1 MKRFECLQILSK
13 LITDELV
20 VLGMTGIHWEWNHL
34 SKHEGN
40 MKIGSM
46 GNAAAVALGM
56 ALGLPH
62 RRVIGL
68 ESDGSTLL
76 DLATVTTIG
85 RYLPENLTIFV
96 FDNQVYS
103 GSRISQPTATS
114 VRASLEGIARGA
126 GIESA
131 KTIRDVASFERE
143 ARGATSE
150 KGLRYVVVKVQED
163 TDARKLPKPTMDYL
177 EHKYH
182 FVRYIE
188 RTEGKVILPSHR

>member
-13 LITDELV
+13 MITDELV

-34 SKHEGN
+34 SRHEGN

-56 ALGLPH
+56 ALGLPN

-76 DLATVTTIG
+76 DLATVTTMG
-85 RYLPENLTIFV
+85 RYLPGNLKIFV

-103 GSRISQPTATS
+103 GSRISQPTVTG
-114 VRASLEGIARGA
+114 VRASLEAIAKGA
-126 GIESA
+126 GVESA
-131 KTIRDVASFERE
+131 ITIRDVESFERE
-143 ARGATSE
+143 ARLALSE
-150 KGLRYVVVKVQED
+150 NGLRYVVVKVEED

-188 RTEGKVILPSHR
+188 RTEGKTILPSHR

>member
-103 GSRISQPTATS
+103 GSRISQPTVTS

-131 KTIRDVASFERE
+131 KTIRDVESFERE

-163 TDARKLPKPTMDYL
+163 IDARKLPKPTMDYL

-188 RTEGKVILPSHR
+188 KTEGKAILPSHR

>member
-13 LITDELV
+13 MITDELV

-56 ALGLPH
+56 ALGLPN

-85 RYLPENLTIFV
+85 RYLPENLKIFV

-103 GSRISQPTATS
+103 GSRISQPTVTG
-114 VRASLEGIARGA
+114 VRASLEAIAKGA
-126 GIESA
+126 GIEA
-131 KTIRDVASFERE
+131 AITVDTVESFERE
-143 ARGATSE
+143 ARRAMSE

-188 RTEGKVILPSHR
+188 RTEGKEIMPTHR

>member
-1 MKRFECLQILSK
+1 MKRFECLQILSR

-56 ALGLPH
+56 ALGLPN

-76 DLATVTTIG
+76 DLATITTIG
-85 RYLPENLTIFV
+85 RYLPDNLKIFV
-96 FDNQVYS
+96 FDNEVYS
-103 GSRISQPTATS
+103 GSRISQPTVTG
-114 VRASLEGIARGA
+114 VRASLEAIAKGA
-126 GIESA
+126 GINSA
-131 KTIRDVASFERE
+131 ITIRDVESFERE
-143 ARGATSE
+143 PRLA
-150 KGLRYVVVKVQED
+150 LREN
-163 TDARKLPKPTMDYL
+163 
-177 EHKYH
+177 
-182 FVRYIE
+182 
-188 RTEGKVILPSHR
+188 

>member
-1 MKRFECLQILSK
+1 M
-13 LITDELV
+13 ITDELV

-34 SKHEGN
+34 SHHEGN

-46 GNAAAVALGM
+46 GNAAAIALGM

-68 ESDGSTLL
+68 ESDGSSLL

-85 RYLPENLTIFV
+85 RYLPDNLKIFV

-103 GSRISQPTATS
+103 GSRISQPTVTA
-114 VRASLEGIARGA
+114 VGASLEGIAKGA

-131 KTIRDVASFERE
+131 TTIRDVESFERE
-143 ARGATSE
+143 ARRAISQA
-150 KGLRYVVVKVQED
+150 GLRYVVVKVQED

-177 EHKYH
+177 EHKYR

-188 RTEGKVILPSHR
+188 RTEGKTILPSHR

>member
-1 MKRFECLQILSK
+1 MKRFECLRILSP

-34 SKHEGN
+34 SQHEGN

-46 GNAAAVALGM
+46 GNAAAIALGM
-56 ALGLPH
+56 ALSLPH

-68 ESDGSTLL
+68 ESDGSTML
-76 DLATVTTIG
+76 DLATLTTIG
-85 RYLPENLTIFV
+85 LYLPQNLKIFV

-103 GSRISQPTATS
+103 GSRISQPSATAH
-114 VRASLEGIARGA
+114 RASLEAIAKGA

-131 KTIRDVASFERE
+131 VTIRDIASFERE
-143 ARGATSE
+143 ARLAVSQT
-150 KGLRYVVVKVQED
+150 GLRYVVVKVEED

-177 EHKYH
+177 EHKYR

-188 RTEGKVILPSHR
+188 RTEGKTIFPTHR